1 MKGVRGY
8 EARIEPIDGE
18 LPRVDFHWDAETEIL
33 SGALPDV
40 EAGRGL
46 TGSIELEDAKGAV
59 VTLDFEGGVL
69 RAVEIVVWPAT
80 DTVQG
85 LTPPEAGEQGRLVVP
100 SRPSQPGIAVV
111 EVDLPLRARRSP
123 DESVLHLRV
132 GSSRAQE
139 WVALARNLLVEFDQH
154 GELAGFWLIDV
165 PPFPETEGTR

>member
-8 EARIEPIDGE
+8 GAKIEPIDGE
-18 LPRVDFHWDAETEIL
+18 LPHVGFQWDAETEIL
-33 SGALPDV
+33 SGALEGV
-40 EAGRGL
+40 EPGRGL

-59 VTLDFEGGVL
+59 ITLDFEGGVL

-80 DTVQG
+80 ETVQG
-85 LTPPEAGEQGRLVVP
+85 LTPPEPGEQGRLIVP

-111 EVDLPLRARRSP
+111 EVDLPLGVQRSP

-132 GSSRAQE
+132 GSGRGQE
-139 WVALARNLLVEFDQH
+139 WVALADNLLVEFDQN
-154 GELAGFWLIDV
+154 GELAGFWFLDV